1 MVPSEG
7 DLMDIRNEWAHG
19 RNIMVIGGKLKL
31 NIRRVMFL
39 RKDHMVDTNDSI
51 YTKVTP
57 LVITKCM
64 SLIHLHV
71 RTSVNDWRAKQ

>member
-1 MVPSEG
+1 
-7 DLMDIRNEWAHG
+7 
-19 RNIMVIGGKLKL
+19 MVIGGKLKL
-31 NIRRVMFL
+31 NIRRVMLL

>member
-1 MVPSEG
+1 MCNVS
-7 DLMDIRNEWAHG
+7 IIN
-19 RNIMVIGGKLKL
+19 
-31 NIRRVMFL
+31 

-51 YTKVTP
+51 YTMVTP

-71 RTSVNDWRAKQ
+71 AHSAYLKIQCYLAHHGISIGHLVCSGRLALPQTVTGRVW